1 LKQEGRGLSI
11 GEGRKVMEEK
21 IPETEYPYQFVL
33 GQNVDELEAGG
44 GSEVEHLMN
53 KFESHE
59 GQEREFLIRY
69 KEVAERSKSRFVRF
83 LLQLIISDEEKHHA
97 VTHAM
102 VSTLQGSLRWT
113 QPADAIGSLHEG
125 EEEKDELLKLT
136 RDFIRLEREGVKE
149 YKKLI
154 KDCRDY
160 YHGLFGLLLDTMI
173 QDSEKH
179 IRILQFLQK
188 KLKEA

>member
-1 LKQEGRGLSI
+1 
-11 GEGRKVMEEK
+11 MDEK
-21 IPETEYPYQFVL
+21 ILATEYAFQAVL
-33 GQNVDELEAGG
+33 GQNVNEQEWEG
-44 GSEVEHLMN
+44 GSEVERLMN
-53 KFESHE
+53 TFESHE
-59 GQEREFLIRY
+59 NQEREFLHRY
-69 KEVAERSKSRFVRF
+69 KEVADKSKSRFVKF

-113 QPADAIGSLHEG
+113 HPADAIGILHEG
-125 EEEKDELLKLT
+125 EEETEELLRLT
-136 RDFIRLEREGVKE
+136 RDFIRLEKEGVKE

-154 KDCRDY
+154 KECRDY

-179 IRILQFLQK
+179 IGILQFLQK

>member
-1 LKQEGRGLSI
+1 
-11 GEGRKVMEEK
+11 VDEK
-21 IPETEYPYQFVL
+21 IPVTERPYQAVL
-33 GQNVDELEAGG
+33 GQTVAGLEGEG
-44 GSEVEHLMN
+44 DSEVERLMN

-59 GQEREFLIRY
+59 EEEKEFLHQY
-69 KEVAERSKSRFVRF
+69 KEIAGKSKSRFVKF
-83 LLQLIISDEEKHHA
+83 LLQLIISDEEKHHL

-113 QPADAIGSLHEG
+113 QPADAIGSLHEA

-136 RDFIRLEREGVKE
+136 QAFIRLEKKGVKE
-149 YKKLI
+149 YKKLN
-154 KDCRDY
+154 KECRDY

-173 QDSEKH
+173 QDSDKH

-188 KLKEA
+188 KLKEI

>member
-1 LKQEGRGLSI
+1 
-11 GEGRKVMEEK
+11 MDEK
-21 IPETEYPYQFVL
+21 IPLTERPYQAVL
-33 GQNVDELEAGG
+33 GQTVDGLEGEG
-44 GSEVEHLMN
+44 GSEVERLMN

-59 GQEREFLIRY
+59 GQEREFLHRY
-69 KEVAERSKSRFVRF
+69 KEVADKSKSQFVKF

-125 EEEKDELLKLT
+125 EEEKEELLKLT
-136 RDFIRLEREGVKE
+136 GDFIRLEKEGVKE

-154 KDCRDY
+154 KECRDY

>member
-1 LKQEGRGLSI
+1 
-11 GEGRKVMEEK
+11 MEEK
-21 IPETEYPYQFVL
+21 IPVTERPYQAVL
-33 GQNVDELEAGG
+33 GQTVEGLEGEG
-44 GSEVEHLMN
+44 GSEVERLMN

-59 GQEREFLIRY
+59 GHEREFLNRY
-69 KEVAERSKSRFVRF
+69 KEVADKSKSRLIKF

-102 VSTLQGSLRWT
+102 VSTLEGSLRWT
-113 QPADAIGSLHEG
+113 KPEDAIGNLRAG
-125 EEEKDELLKLT
+125 EEEKEELLKLT
-136 RDFIRLEREGVKE
+136 GDFIRVEKDGIKE

-154 KDCRDY
+154 KECRDY
-160 YHGLFGLLLDTMI
+160 YHGVFGLLLDTMI

-188 KLKEA
+188 KLKEI